1 MATSVFVKLAGLE
14 KGVVLILTTVSV
26 NLAKME
32 EAAL

>member
-14 KGVVLILTTVSV
+14 KGVVLTLMTVPV